1 MPKGHNEIKA
11 RHHAHEIRR
20 RLVAAGLDVSMGHVY
35 EALAADQSCLSYTE
49 WRGRGWPMFN
59 TGDNPSMFV
68 VIRMTGLK
76 YPTTHGDLIAK
87 VVHDVLNGKESTT
100 HVEENDQ
107 PGRPDPGRQPQ

>member
-1 MPKGHNEIKA
+1 
-11 RHHAHEIRR
+11 
-20 RLVAAGLDVSMGHVY
+20 
-35 EALAADQSCLSYTE
+35 
-49 WRGRGWPMFN
+49 MFN

-76 YPTTHGDLIAK
+76 YPTAHGDLIAK

-107 PGRPDPGRQPQ
+107 PGRPDPGGEPQ

>member
-1 MPKGHNEIKA
+1 MAKGLNEIKVRA
-11 RHHAHEIRR
+11 HAHEIRR
-20 RLVAAGLDVSMGHVY
+20 RLAAAGLKISIGHVY

-49 WRGRGWPMFN
+49 WRGRGWPISN

-87 VVHDVLNGKESTT
+87 VVHDVLNGKESSYDLN
-100 HVEENDQ
+100 ENDQ
-107 PGRPDPGRQPQ
+107 PGRPDPGGEPG